1 MAIVTST
8 SASVVWDGKA
18 IAKLRDVSIDAQRD
32 ALESTALGDSSR
44 NYIYGLKGATG
55 QGTLMYDNTDTNIK
69 ALLEEL
75 FGNATAGKSLALT
88 LSAGKTISGT
98 ALITSVGTSVSVGE
112 ITSCAVQFQFT
123 GSVAAVF

>member
-8 SASVVWDGKA
+8 SASVVWDGKT

-44 NYIYGLKGATG
+44 NYIYGLRGASG
-55 QGTLMYDNTDTNIK
+55 QGTLMYDNTDSNIK

-75 FGNATAGKSLALT
+75 FGSATAGKSLALT

-123 GSVAAVF
+123 GNVAAVF